1 MPTPFMHMAIAHRL
15 SVDDVVPAAVREA
28 VLADWGAFLL
38 GNVAPDA
45 RVSSGLKR
53 TDTHFFDYTA
63 VIDPPAAVAMLTTHP
78 TLRHPLTHDAAQ
90 AAFVAGYVAHLR
102 VDEVWCT
109 DALYPLFHDWGTRQ
123 SRFEMLHM
131 LLGYLD
137 ARDYETLPPT
147 DYAPLHSATPTDWL
161 PFIPDADLVTWR
173 DLIANQLAPDGR
185 NMTCDIL
192 APRFGMT
199 PEQMATFI
207 SDPAFMDAQLWAN
220 VPRPKVAEVERRL
233 YHGARQALIDY
244 YRGVP

>member
-1 MPTPFMHMAIAHRL
+1 MHMAIAHRL
-15 SVDDVVPAAVREA
+15 ITDPDVPADVRDA
-28 VLADWGAFLL
+28 AQIHWGAFLL

-53 TDTHFFDYTA
+53 TDTHFFDYAA
-63 VIDPPAAVAMLTTHP
+63 VIDPPAAVAMLTKHP
-78 TLRHPLTHDAAQ
+78 TLRYKATTDAAQ

-137 ARDYETLPPT
+137 ARDYQTLPPS
-147 DYAPLHSATPTDWL
+147 DYAPLHEATPSAWL

-173 DLIANQLAPDGR
+173 DLIANQLAPDGH
-185 NMTCDIL
+185 NMTCNIL

-199 PEQMATFI
+199 PDQMAAFI
-207 SDPAFMDAQLWAN
+207 SDPVCMDAQLWAN
-220 VPRPKVAEVERRL
+220 VPPPRINDVEQRL
-233 YHGARQALIDY
+233 YAGARQALIDY
-244 YRGVP
+244 YRDVR